1 MSTILDALK
10 KSEQE
15 RKKNHIPTLSDMP
28 VPEES
33 ARWPLYVIAI
43 LSLLLACLLGVVIAN
58 WYGPNRADEQRLA
71 EQAIESQKV
80 APQTLPNNPVMT
92 TPNDTRVDAS
102 DADVANIILNV
113 VSYSEEPNQRFVML
127 DGKMYRENDFVRA
140 GLKVEQIKPNAVV
153 LNWRGELM
161 TRTP

>member
-15 RKKNHIPTLSDMP
+15 RKKNHVPTLSDMP

-43 LSLLLACLLGVVIAN
+43 LSLLLACLIGVLIAN
-58 WYGPNRADEQRLA
+58 WYGPNR
-71 EQAIESQKV
+71 S
-80 APQTLPNNPVMT
+80 APQHQQTKSAVNRDVVNQAST
-92 TPNDTRVDAS
+92 VDAQQN
-102 DADVANIILNV
+102 DIADVVVNV
-113 VSYSEEPNQRFVML
+113 VSYSEEPSQRFVML

-140 GLKVEQIKPNAVV
+140 GLRVDEIKPNAVV
-153 LNWRGELM
+153 LNYRGELL

>member
-15 RKKNHIPTLSDMP
+15 RKKNHVPTLSDMP

-43 LSLLLACLLGVVIAN
+43 LSLLLACLIGVLIAN
-58 WYGPNRADEQRLA
+58 WYGPNRSVPQHQQTKSAVNRDVVN
-71 EQAIESQKV
+71 QAS
-80 APQTLPNNPVMT
+80 T
-92 TPNDTRVDAS
+92 VDAQQN
-102 DADVANIILNV
+102 DIADVVVNV
-113 VSYSEEPNQRFVML
+113 VSYSEESSQRFVML

-140 GLKVEQIKPNAVV
+140 GLRVDEIKPNAVV
-153 LNWRGELM
+153 LNYRGELL